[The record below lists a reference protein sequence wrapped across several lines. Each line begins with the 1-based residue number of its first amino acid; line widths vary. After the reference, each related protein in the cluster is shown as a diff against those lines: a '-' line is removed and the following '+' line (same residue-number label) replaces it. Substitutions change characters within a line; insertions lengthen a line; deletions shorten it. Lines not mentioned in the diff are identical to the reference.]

1 MSQKQ
6 QASRAR
12 VLFGAAAAVAL
23 VVAVVFASVGD
34 GVEVEVAE
42 ATGLRAVVIEGGHT
56 LVWVL
61 LAIAFA
67 IATVRAK
74 WSRLSNVLAIAA
86 GITYAAF
93 LIAVFVWR

>member
-6 QASRAR
+6 QANRAR

-34 GVEVEVAE
+34 GVEVAE
-42 ATGLRAVVIEGGHT
+42 ATGLRSVVIEGGHT